1 MVQEKN
7 EKMIRAI
14 TALFMLIFV
23 IGALI
28 FVFQSII
35 ISNRKKE
42 LSALRAEKARLEQM
56 IAEGSDEIAILE
68 QRETVEEL
76 ARRLGFKYPE
86 DVEKV

>member
-1 MVQEKN
+1 MLKKN